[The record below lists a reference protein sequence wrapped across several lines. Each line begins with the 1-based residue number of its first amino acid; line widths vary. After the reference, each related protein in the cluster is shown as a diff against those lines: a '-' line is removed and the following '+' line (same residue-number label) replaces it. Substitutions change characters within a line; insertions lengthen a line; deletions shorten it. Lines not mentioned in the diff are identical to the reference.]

1 MTVAVIGGLLESAG
15 CVLGAWGVLWA
26 LWDRG
31 NDFAGILVGVGIIV
45 LLVGA
50 KLA

>member
-15 CVLGAWGVLWA
+15 VILGGWGVLWA

-31 NDFAGILVGVGIIV
+31 SNSAGILVGVGIIM